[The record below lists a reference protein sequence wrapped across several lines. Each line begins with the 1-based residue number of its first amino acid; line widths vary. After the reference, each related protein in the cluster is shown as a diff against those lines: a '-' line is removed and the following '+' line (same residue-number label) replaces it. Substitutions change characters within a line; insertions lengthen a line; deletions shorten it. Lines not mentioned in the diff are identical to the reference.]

1 MTKEAPRGD
10 EADVPTQ
17 QARAQAPARVP
28 RADGDGGRPQGAG
41 APPGEGPG
49 EALGLVTGVSRL
61 KRRAQF
67 LYVQKGFKARRAA
80 VIVEARLRAQTGPG
94 AGAGFT
100 ATKRIG
106 NSVIR
111 NRARR
116 RLREAV
122 RQLLPGLAVAG
133 ADYVFVAR
141 PATPDA
147 PWAALLDDV
156 RAALLKLRADLTAP
170 AAAPAAPSTSP
181 KESD

>member
-1 MTKEAPRGD
+1 MA
-10 EADVPTQ
+10 
-17 QARAQAPARVP
+17 
-28 RADGDGGRPQGAG
+28 
-41 APPGEGPG
+41 
-49 EALGLVTGVSRL
+49 VSRL

-67 LYVQKGFKARRAA
+67 LYVQKGFKAHRSA
-80 VIVEARLRAQTGPG
+80 VIVEARLRAEAGP
-94 AGAGFT
+94 AVGAGFT

-116 RLREAV
+116 RLREAA

-156 RAALLKLRADLTAP
+156 RTALLKLRADLAAQTGARAP
-170 AAAPAAPSTSP
+170 GHPPT
-181 KESD
+181 ESD

>member
-10 EADVPTQ
+10 EADFPAEQ
-17 QARAQAPARVP
+17 SRAQAPARLP
-28 RADGDGGRPQGAG
+28 RAHGDGGRPQGAG
-41 APPGEGPG
+41 APPRQGPR
-49 EALGLVTGVSRL
+49 EAFGIDSGSIVTVSRL

-67 LYVQKGFKARRAA
+67 LYVQKGFKAHRGA
-80 VIVEARLRAQTGPG
+80 VIVEARLRAIPGPI

-116 RLREAV
+116 RLREAA
-122 RQLLPGLAVAG
+122 RQLLPALAVAG

-156 RAALLKLRADLTAP
+156 RGALLKLRADL
-170 AAAPAAPSTSP
+170 AAQTSAASP
-181 KESD
+181 TESD

>member
-10 EADVPTQ
+10 EADIPAE
-17 QARAQAPARVP
+17 QARAQAPARLP
-28 RADGDGGRPQGAG
+28 RADGDGRGSQGSG
-41 APPGEGPG
+41 APPGQGPG
-49 EALGLVTGVSRL
+49 EAVGLVPVARL

-67 LYVQKGFKARRAA
+67 LYIQKGFKAHRSS
-80 VIVEARLRAQTGPG
+80 VIVEARLRPQPGPL

-116 RLREAV
+116 RLREAA

-147 PWAALLDDV
+147 PWTALLDDV
-156 RAALLKLRADLTAP
+156 RAALLKLRADLTAQIQ
-170 AAAPAAPSTSP
+170 APTAPSSP
-181 KESD
+181 TESD

>member
-28 RADGDGGRPQGAG
+28 RADGDGGRSQGAG
-41 APPGEGPG
+41 APPGQGPG
-49 EALGLVTGVSRL
+49 EALGLAPVSRL

-67 LYVQKGFKARRAA
+67 LYVQKGFKAHRAT
-80 VIVEARLRAQTGPG
+80 VIVEARLRAQAGPG
-94 AGAGFT
+94 VGAGFT

-116 RLREAV
+116 RLREAA